1 MKKNRYI
8 ALTLA
13 GLLCV
18 GLLSGCGSNNSN
30 DDTTTES
37 PSLTPAQE
45 DSSNSPTRSLTDT
58 EGTAYTAGM
67 VLSVDGSQLTLQLY
81 TPVDDAAQT
90 GIADPADFL
99 LTDYTLS
106 QDTMMVALD
115 NESVLRTP
123 DETTGGTLTL
133 ADLKPGSILLVQQN
147 ADDGTL
153 TDVVVENADAL
164 SSDRL
169 AQISSVSEDGLEVTW
184 YQSDDPE
191 SVITSYSDVNPSV
204 YVLDT
209 AAEALTVDDTT
220 AVYQLEEGILTQGTL
235 SDLAAGDLVV
245 VSLSTDGQA
254 LQIVALGDT
263 ATTSSI

>member
-18 GLLSGCGSNNSN
+18 GLLSGCGSNNDN
-30 DDTTTES
+30 TTES
-37 PSLTPAQE
+37 PSPTPAQE
-45 DSSNSPTRSLTDT
+45 DSSNSPTGSLTDT

-99 LTDYTLS
+99 LADYTLS
-106 QDTMMVALD
+106 QDTMTVALD
-115 NESVLRTP
+115 DESVLRAP
-123 DETTGGTLTL
+123 DESTGGALTL

-153 TDVVVENADAL
+153 TDVVVENADTL

-191 SVITSYSDVNPSV
+191 SVITSYSNVNPSV
-204 YVLDT
+204 YILGTT
-209 AAEALTVDDTT
+209 AETLTADDT
-220 AVYQLEEGILTQGTL
+220 AVYQLEGGILTQGTL

-245 VSLSTDGQA
+245 VSLSMDRQA

-263 ATTSSI
+263 DVTGSI